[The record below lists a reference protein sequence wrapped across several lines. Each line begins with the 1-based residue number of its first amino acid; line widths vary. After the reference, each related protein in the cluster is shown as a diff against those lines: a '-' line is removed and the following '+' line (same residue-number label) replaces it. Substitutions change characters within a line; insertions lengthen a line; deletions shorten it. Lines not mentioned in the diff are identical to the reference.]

1 MGGEG
6 GRRVTLCRG
15 TPSATAGANA
25 MTARGH
31 THYHT
36 SYLLIALLLFDTPEQ
51 TGDKTN
57 PTNIIIC
64 HVRVYANALFFVLYD
79 GGESEVN
86 VPRRKRWITKIP
98 NLETTPPRKSQQ
110 GTRGAPHVHPPKK

>member
-1 MGGEG
+1 M
-6 GRRVTLCRG
+6 CREY
-15 TPSATAGANA
+15 PNATAGANA
-25 MTARGH
+25 MTARRH
-31 THYHT
+31 TQYHT
-36 SYLLIALLLFDTPEQ
+36 SYLLIALLLIYTPEQ

-86 VPRRKRWITKIP
+86 VPRRKRWITKMSAARNVGQWPIG
-98 NLETTPPRKSQQ
+98 Q
-110 GTRGAPHVHPPKK
+110 